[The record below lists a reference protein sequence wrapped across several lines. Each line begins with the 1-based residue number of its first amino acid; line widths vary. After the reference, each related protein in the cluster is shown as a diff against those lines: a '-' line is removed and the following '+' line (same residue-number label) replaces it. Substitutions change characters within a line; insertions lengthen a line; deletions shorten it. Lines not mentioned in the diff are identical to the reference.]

1 MMMKNNDKIWG
12 KGNLY
17 SGIDDIVFCYYFV
30 YVRYMLSMDG
40 LMMIMI
46 MVMCIIIIWFWI
58 TCWLVSLIGW
68 LVFDCNRINF
78 EWIWKWTKKK
88 NEILNRWSNQINDIL
103 LLFSLSFLNIFD
115 IHSISLITSS
125 LCVYV
130 FIHLPFFLFS
140 LMEKFFFFV
149 HSSKRKK
156 RFQINYN

>member
-1 MMMKNNDKIWG
+1 MC
-12 KGNLY
+12 

-46 MVMCIIIIWFWI
+46 MVMCIIIIIWFWI

-88 NEILNRWSNQINDIL
+88 KWHHRNQFINNNNL
-103 LLFSLSFLNIFD
+103 
-115 IHSISLITSS
+115 
-125 LCVYV
+125 
-130 FIHLPFFLFS
+130 FLFW
-140 LMEKFFFFV
+140 
-149 HSSKRKK
+149 
-156 RFQINYN
+156 FQILWMKWNSVRFYQSPENIREFKLKKKIFFCLWWWYHQPAVNWFQTNQKIN